1 MYQVLARTGR
11 RHYAIPLTY
20 RGQFE
25 RRPRMFAGLR
35 QLLNEAHYGSIV
47 RVIHVDRAEQLSLSV
62 GDRLRV
68 LNNDGA
74 EHKKY
79 VRCER

>member
-1 MYQVLARTGR
+1 
-11 RHYAIPLTY
+11 
-20 RGQFE
+20 
-25 RRPRMFAGLR
+25 MFAGLR